1 MTGQEEQELDS
12 RLRGNDEKKQK
23 RAKREEEMS
32 NTPSSASIT
41 RRAFLGRIGTVSG
54 AAAMY
59 QAMTTLGFAAE
70 SSYSGPIQ
78 LKGAPRDSSILI
90 LGAGL
95 AGLVAAYELSRAG
108 YKVKVLE
115 YNHRAGGRA
124 WTIRGGDEYTELGG
138 FKQKCE
144 FDKDLYFNPG
154 PWRIPYHHHG
164 VLDYA
169 RRLKVP
175 LQSFT
180 EVNHNALLHS
190 SKAFGGKPQR
200 YRHVRSDFKGHVA
213 ELLAKSLDQGGLDAT
228 LSHEDKEKMLEAMR
242 SWGILDKQYRYV
254 ASHAVDGSRGYKID
268 PGGGLMAKPE
278 SSTPLDPK
286 ELIDSGL
293 WKYLVTDHDYEMG
306 QALFQPAGGM
316 DRIAQALYKEVAP
329 LVQFGAKVVKID
341 QDDHG
346 VAVSYVDAAKGGEPV
361 VAKADWC
368 LCTIPLSILSQIPLR
383 AGEPMKAAIS
393 AAAAYVASTKI
404 GLQFKR
410 RFWEEDERIYGG
422 VSYTDLPIT
431 MISYPMDGQN
441 LSGKGVLLG
450 AYAFGPNAYT
460 FASLDPAQR
469 VREAVRLGA
478 QIHPQ
483 YPAEFENGVSV
494 AWHRSPFTL
503 GCFAPWPGDTREK
516 HYDNLCAI
524 DGRIALAGEH
534 ASRLPAWQEGAVLSS
549 LDAISR
555 MHARITSAGQEK
567 KNG

>member
-1 MTGQEEQELDS
+1 
-12 RLRGNDEKKQK
+12 
-23 RAKREEEMS
+23 MS
-32 NTPSSASIT
+32 NNPTSSIS
-41 RRAFLGRIGTVSG
+41 RRAFLGRIGAVSG
-54 AAAMY
+54 AAVMY
-59 QAMTTLGFAAE
+59 QAMSALGFAAE
-70 SSYSGPIQ
+70 SSYRGPIE
-78 LKGAPRDSSILI
+78 LKGAPPGTSVLI
-90 LGAGL
+90 LGAGY

-115 YNHRAGGRA
+115 YSQRVGGRA
-124 WTIRGGDEYTELGG
+124 MTLRGGDEFTELGG

-144 FDKDLYFNPG
+144 FDKGLHFNPG
-154 PWRIPYHHHG
+154 AWRIPYHHHG
-164 VLDYA
+164 ILDYA

-180 EVNHNALLHS
+180 QINDNAYLHS

-200 YRHVRSDFKGHVA
+200 LRHVRSDFKGHVA
-213 ELLAKSLDQGGLDAT
+213 ELLAKSLDQGGLDTA
-228 LSHEDKEKMLEAMR
+228 LSHEDRDKMLEAMR
-242 SWGILDKQYRYV
+242 SWGVLDKEYRYV
-254 ASHAVDGSRGYKID
+254 AGHAVDGSRGYQVD

-278 SSTPLDPK
+278 SSTPIDRKTL
-286 ELIDSGL
+286 LDSGL

-306 QALFQPAGGM
+306 QAMFEPVGGM
-316 DRIAQALYKEVAP
+316 DRIPQALYNEIKP

-346 VAVSYVDAAKGGEPV
+346 VAVAYVDAAKGGNPV

-368 LCTIPLSILSQIPLR
+368 LCTIPLSILSQIPLQ
-383 AGEPMKAAIS
+383 AGEPMKTAIS

-422 VSYTDLPIT
+422 VTYTDLPIT
-431 MISYPMDGQN
+431 MISYPMSGQN
-441 LSGKGVLLG
+441 LPGKGVLLG
-450 AYAFGPNAYT
+450 GYAFGPNSYA

-483 YPAEFENGVSV
+483 YEKEFETGVSV
-494 AWHRSPFTL
+494 AWHRSPTTL
-503 GCFAPWPGDTREK
+503 GCFAPWRGDTREK
-516 HYDNLCAI
+516 HYENLCQI

-534 ASRLPAWQEGAVLSS
+534 ASRLPAWQEGAILSS

-555 MHARITSAGQEK
+555 LHARVVSAAPGK
-567 KNG
+567 THG